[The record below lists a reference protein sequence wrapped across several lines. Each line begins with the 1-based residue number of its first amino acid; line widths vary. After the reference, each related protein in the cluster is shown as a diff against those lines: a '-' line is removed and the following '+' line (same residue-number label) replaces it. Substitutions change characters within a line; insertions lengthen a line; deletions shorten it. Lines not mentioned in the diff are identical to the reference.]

1 MLSSL
6 PKTFQPALP
15 YNPYQTLYFRRKFIW
30 IQVYLNTSFCLVSH
44 NTLQS
49 VYQIKFQPIF
59 TAPYPSLALA
69 SIPIPSSNL
78 VPPPLFHFFQSYQYH
93 IRHSSPHKLFSFHIW
108 CSNAVTTFE
117 TNPYPQQH
125 HLQVHSATSLRQGNI
140 YISVRFLNTFFLM
153 FFKTVSHIA
162 KHRHSQRWFSFVVK
176 RPNWY
181 IQLLQVCLSII
192 HQRILF

>member
-44 NTLQS
+44 NTLRS

-93 IRHSSPHKLFSFHIW
+93 IRHSSPHAQIIFLPYMVFECRHNIRNQPVSTTTPSPSSFRDITTTRKHLHFGEILKYVFSYVF
-108 CSNAVTTFE
+108 
-117 TNPYPQQH
+117 QD
-125 HLQVHSATSLRQGNI
+125 SLA
-140 YISVRFLNTFFLM
+140 YS
-153 FFKTVSHIA
+153 
-162 KHRHSQRWFSFVVK
+162 
-176 RPNWY
+176 
-181 IQLLQVCLSII
+181 
-192 HQRILF
+192 